1 MNVNK
6 KLGRFKQWAGER
18 MGGEAK
24 TSVSDDFKSLE
35 VEMNLRHEGMERLQK
50 SMTTYVKT
58 LSKRNEGD
66 DKEKSL
72 PVTYLGSTMVRH
84 GEDFEDDSE
93 FGQCL
98 ISMGRTNE
106 RVGRI
111 QETYVAQATSSWL
124 ESLERSLAQ
133 MKDYQAARKK
143 LENRR
148 LAYDTSLAKM
158 QKAKREDFRVEEE
171 LRIQKAKYEET
182 SEDVYRRMQDIKEA
196 EADSITDLGAFLD
209 AELKYYDRCRDV
221 LLQLKEAWPA
231 GQGEP
236 SDRDNCSNPRSRSN
250 TAHTFADRYKEDEPP
265 MLPPERPS
273 IRSSRTASSH
283 VLSDSPHREAQDVD
297 YGYSRPSIHRT
308 NTFEGPSQLHRDASP
323 IPLGRTARVPSD
335 SLTVRTQRSQ
345 LRPAVRM
352 PSGNEGPTEPSD
364 ESVVYSSPD
373 RSYDE
378 RSASPA
384 TSYGSA
390 PSRTASYSTL
400 NAATTNGKKQAPPP
414 PPSRAKKPPPPP
426 PPMKRSALSTNNV
439 STLPA
444 LTQGQPFI
452 PPNFTKAQMMET
464 YTKLQQMQKQGVRQ
478 DDPEFI
484 KTVNIMQA
492 ARQQAALTNQR
503 KAAQQQQQQQQ
514 AQQQQQQQ
522 QAQQHPLAKAQES
535 VNGVNG
541 NTTNGVPPAVPSGQT
556 SSASPPATDAAANVS
571 TGAAALPTKPQAA
584 PSNNF
589 STEQMQTL
597 RNQILAFKLL
607 SKNLPIPPNVQQQL
621 FATQPNKRR
630 PSIPQAVAAAGQV
643 LEEVRASQTQV
654 TEKHGP
660 HAPAPPH
667 FYKSFVPPRNKI
679 ERFISYADHGPKVAS
694 LWVPSLLPPGV
705 DVDRVREDRE
715 RVIYNRI
722 QARKTELENL
732 KVNLGSWD
740 TTKSDTPKPDDS
752 LKLKAL
758 IEYKMLTLL
767 PKQRALRQQISR
779 EMLHYDNLAQT
790 ANRSMYRRV
799 KKQSLRE
806 ARLTEKLEKQ
816 QRDVRETKE
825 KKKHIDHLQAIAR
838 HREEIEQNARAQKAR
853 VQKLGRLMQQQ
864 HQQIEKEEQKR
875 VERTAKQRLQALKA
889 NDEETYLKLLGQA
902 KDSRISHLLKQTDG
916 FLKHLAASVKQQQ
929 RNSAEHYGD
938 ANMPEDDVS
947 ASDDDEP
954 DAPKVDYYEVAHKI
968 KEEIKVQPGL
978 LIGGTLKE
986 YQVKG
991 LQWMIS
997 LYNNNLN
1004 GILADEMGLGKTIQ
1018 TISLL
1023 TYLIEKKKQNG
1034 PFLVIV
1040 PLSTLTNWNLEFEK
1054 WAPSIARI
1062 VYKGNPAQRKTQ
1074 QGQIRYGHFQVLLT
1088 TYEYIIKD
1096 RPILSKIKWVHMIV
1110 DEGHRMKNANSKLSL
1125 TLTQYYHTRFRLIL
1139 TGTPLQNNLP
1149 ELWALLNF
1157 VLPTIFKSV
1166 KSFDEWF
1173 NTPFANTGGQ
1183 DKIELTEE
1191 EQLLVIRR
1199 LHKVLRPFLLR
1210 RLKKDVEKDLPDKQE
1225 RVIKCRFSALQA
1237 KLYKQLVTSNKIS
1250 VSDGKGGIKGMKG
1263 LSNMLMQLRKLC
1275 NHPFVFEEVENQM
1288 NPEKLT
1294 NDLLWRTAG
1303 KFELLDRV
1311 MPKFQATGHRVLM
1324 FFQMT
1329 QIMNIMEDFLRLRGM
1344 QYLRLD
1350 GGTKSDDRSELL
1362 AQFNAPNSPYFCFLL
1377 STRAGGLGLNL
1388 QTADTVIIYD
1398 SDWNPHQD
1406 LQAQDRAHRIGQ
1418 KNEVRIL
1425 RLISS
1430 NSVEEKIL
1438 ERANYKLD
1446 MDGKVIQA
1454 GKFDN
1459 KSTNEERD
1467 ALLRTLLDSA
1477 EAAEQLAE
1485 QEEMD
1490 DDDLNQIM
1498 ARTEDE
1504 LNLFQKMDE
1513 ERLQDPDY
1521 GPGRPLPRLMAE
1533 DELPQIYLREDNPAP
1548 EEVEEYA
1555 GRGARERTRVKYDDG
1570 LTEEQWAMAVDNDE
1584 DTLEDAIARKNATVE
1599 KRRSNKD
1606 KKAKRASG
1614 LDISPET
1621 SRESSEAPVSKK
1633 RNRGKANGFKRKA
1646 EEEVE
1651 EPAAKRKRGAPRKGL
1666 DHLSN
1671 SQRNTLQK
1679 ILDKVYNHLKE
1690 LEVEIPPQAGESDD
1704 DDDDPP
1710 TRLIIDPFMKLVPK
1724 TQYPDYYMI
1733 IKQPISMDM
1742 IKKKINKEE
1751 YSNLRDF
1758 RNDIRL
1764 LCNNARTY
1772 NEDGSVIFQDAN
1784 DIEAACVARL
1794 KQETED
1800 QPEFQDFE
1808 DSNSTPADGRSTAGV
1823 SNVGTPMPSG
1833 NGVPKL
1839 KLTFNG
1845 NRNGFANGGMQSD
1858 EE

>member
-1 MNVNK
+1 
-6 KLGRFKQWAGER
+6 
-18 MGGEAK
+18 
-24 TSVSDDFKSLE
+24 
-35 VEMNLRHEGMERLQK
+35 
-50 SMTTYVKT
+50 
-58 LSKRNEGD
+58 
-66 DKEKSL
+66 
-72 PVTYLGSTMVRH
+72 
-84 GEDFEDDSE
+84 
-93 FGQCL
+93 
-98 ISMGRTNE
+98 
-106 RVGRI
+106 
-111 QETYVAQATSSWL
+111 
-124 ESLERSLAQ
+124 
-133 MKDYQAARKK
+133 
-143 LENRR
+143 
-148 LAYDTSLAKM
+148 
-158 QKAKREDFRVEEE
+158 
-171 LRIQKAKYEET
+171 
-182 SEDVYRRMQDIKEA
+182 
-196 EADSITDLGAFLD
+196 
-209 AELKYYDRCRDV
+209 
-221 LLQLKEAWPA
+221 
-231 GQGEP
+231 
-236 SDRDNCSNPRSRSN
+236 
-250 TAHTFADRYKEDEPP
+250 
-265 MLPPERPS
+265 
-273 IRSSRTASSH
+273 
-283 VLSDSPHREAQDVD
+283 
-297 YGYSRPSIHRT
+297 
-308 NTFEGPSQLHRDASP
+308 
-323 IPLGRTARVPSD
+323 
-335 SLTVRTQRSQ
+335 
-345 LRPAVRM
+345 
-352 PSGNEGPTEPSD
+352 
-364 ESVVYSSPD
+364 
-373 RSYDE
+373 
-378 RSASPA
+378 
-384 TSYGSA
+384 
-390 PSRTASYSTL
+390 
-400 NAATTNGKKQAPPP
+400 
-414 PPSRAKKPPPPP
+414 
-426 PPMKRSALSTNNV
+426 
-439 STLPA
+439 
-444 LTQGQPFI
+444 
-452 PPNFTKAQMMET
+452 
-464 YTKLQQMQKQGVRQ
+464 
-478 DDPEFI
+478 
-484 KTVNIMQA
+484 
-492 ARQQAALTNQR
+492 
-503 KAAQQQQQQQQ
+503 
-514 AQQQQQQQ
+514 
-522 QAQQHPLAKAQES
+522 
-535 VNGVNG
+535 
-541 NTTNGVPPAVPSGQT
+541 
-556 SSASPPATDAAANVS
+556 
-571 TGAAALPTKPQAA
+571 
-584 PSNNF
+584 
-589 STEQMQTL
+589 MQTL

-607 SKNLPIPPNVQQQL
+607 SKNLAIPAHVQQQL
-621 FATQPNKRR
+621 FASHTNKRR
-630 PSIPQAVAAAGQV
+630 PSIPQAIAAAGQV
-643 LEEVRASQTQV
+643 LEETRVSQPPV
-654 TEKHGP
+654 VEKHGP
-660 HAPAPPH
+660 YAPAPPH
-667 FYKSFVPPRNKI
+667 SYKSFVPPRTKI
-679 ERFISYADHGPKVAS
+679 EQFISYANHGPKVAS

-732 KVNLGSWD
+732 KVDIGSWE

-838 HREEIEQNARAQKAR
+838 HREEIEQNARAQRAR

-929 RNSAEHYGD
+929 RNSAEHYGEI
-938 ANMPEDDVS
+938 NIPEDDVS
-947 ASDDDEP
+947 GSDDEEP
-954 DAPKVDYYEVAHKI
+954 DAPKVDYYEVAHRI

-1023 TYLIEKKKQNG
+1023 TYLIEKKKQSG

-1096 RPILSKIKWVHMIV
+1096 RPVLSKIKWVHMIV

-1183 DKIELTEE
+1183 DKMELTEE

-1225 RVIKCRFSALQA
+1225 KVIKCRFSALQA
-1237 KLYKQLVTSNKIS
+1237 KLYKQLVTHNKMS
-1250 VSDGKGGIKGMKG
+1250 VSDGKGGIKGMRG

-1275 NHPFVFEEVENQM
+1275 NHPFVFEEVETQM
-1288 NPEKLT
+1288 NPDKLT

-1311 MPKFQATGHRVLM
+1311 LPKFQVTGHRVLM

-1362 AQFNAPNSPYFCFLL
+1362 AQFNAPNSPFFCFLL

-1467 ALLRTLLDSA
+1467 ALLRTLLDTA

-1498 ARTEDE
+1498 ARTDDE
-1504 LNLFQKMDE
+1504 LVLFQKMDE
-1513 ERLQDPDY
+1513 ERAKDPDY

-1533 DELPQIYLREDNPAP
+1533 DELPHIYLNENNPVP

-1570 LTEEQWAMAVDNDE
+1570 LTEEQWAMAVDNEE
-1584 DTLEDAIARKNATVE
+1584 DIEETVARKNATAE
-1599 KRRSNKD
+1599 KRRTNKE

-1614 LDISPET
+1614 LAISPDT

-1633 RNRGKANGFKRKA
+1633 RNRGKPNGFKRKA
-1646 EEEVE
+1646 DEEVE
-1651 EPAAKRKRGAPRKGL
+1651 EPAAKRKRGGLRKAVDNLGN
-1666 DHLSN
+1666 DE
-1671 SQRNTLQK
+1671 RNTLQS
-1679 ILDKVYNHLKE
+1679 ILDKVYDHLKD
-1690 LEVEIPPQAGESDD
+1690 LEVDLLPQPGDTDESEE
-1704 DDDDPP
+1704 DPP

-1724 TQYPDYYMI
+1724 SQYPDYYMI

-1758 RNDIRL
+1758 RNDIEL
-1764 LCNNARTY
+1764 LCSNARTY
-1772 NEDGSVIFQDAN
+1772 NEDTSLIFQDAN
-1784 DIEAACVARL
+1784 ELEVRRL
-1794 KQETED
+1794 LSLERRL
-1800 QPEFQDFE
+1800 
-1808 DSNSTPADGRSTAGV
+1808 A
-1823 SNVGTPMPSG
+1823 
-1833 NGVPKL
+1833 
-1839 KLTFNG
+1839 
-1845 NRNGFANGGMQSD
+1845 
-1858 EE
+1858 